1 MSGLVAPMIHRVADD
16 SDHPEKTG
24 GDCRMYEKRA
34 PQPDDIEYH
43 GGCAGGTTLLDPTDR
58 ALLALLQADCRRTS
72 ADLGARVG
80 LSASAANDRVRRLH
94 ERGLLL
100 RCAGVVDP
108 RLAGL
113 DVCAFV
119 QVALDRPAAE
129 PGFLA
134 AVRANPAVQEAHHVT
149 GPASYLLKARVRDTA
164 ALERFLAWLKTLPG
178 VARTETQL
186 ALSSPKE
193 TAALDLSDPSE
204 PAASRQ
210 PSAASPP

>member
-1 MSGLVAPMIHRVADD
+1 M
-16 SDHPEKTG
+16 
-24 GDCRMYEKRA
+24 
-34 PQPDDIEYH
+34 
-43 GGCAGGTTLLDPTDR
+43 LLDQTDR

-80 LSASAANDRVRRLH
+80 LSSSAANDRVRRLH
-94 ERGLLL
+94 ERGVLV
-100 RCAGVVDP
+100 RCAAVVDA
-108 RLAGL
+108 RRVGL

-129 PGFLA
+129 PGFVA

-149 GPASYLLKARVRDTA
+149 GPASYLLKARLRDTA
-164 ALERFLAWLKTLPG
+164 ALEQFLAWLKTLPG

-193 TAALDLSDPSE
+193 TAALDLTDPAE
-204 PAASRQ
+204 PPASRQ